1 MLILVDFERCRIIK
15 LLRSNLI
22 NDWWF
27 IEWMNGVLEK
37 F

>member
-15 LLRSNLI
+15 LLRGILI